1 MKARIAAA
9 VGALGLVVST
19 LASAGW
25 STTVQDDIFSGG
37 KTAMLIGY
45 ISPYQSVV
53 VDCNSEGLSLAL
65 LQQEKPQEGRG
76 TSSWNLLVKV
86 DGGDVHRFTAVSGR
100 RNDKFSQYATA
111 DQDEIMKVLQDLRN
125 AKSQVLFGLQ
135 SEEYNAKWSGTAPVD
150 GSTRETDRFM
160 QACKLKG
167 AQAQ

>member
-1 MKARIAAA
+1 MKARIAVA
-9 VGALGLVVST
+9 VGMLGLVVST
-19 LASAGW
+19 VVNAGW

-65 LQQEKPQEGRG
+65 LQEEKWPEGRES
-76 TSSWNLLVKV
+76 SSWNLLVKV
-86 DGGDVHRFTAVSGR
+86 DGGAVHRFTAASGR

-111 DQDEIMKVLQDLRN
+111 EQDEILKVLEDLRS

-135 SEEYNAKWSGTAPVD
+135 SEEYNAKWSGTAPVN
-150 GSTRETDRFM
+150 GSTSATDRFM

-167 AQAQ
+167 A